1 MQMPNVSSLHSASQP
16 SQGAARRRNE
26 LGSLQKGLLAL
37 KALNRQDGMTASQLA
52 TQIGVSRTSARR
64 ILDTLATAGLV
75 DKLSFDLHYRLAPA
89 AADLSSGLSEE
100 HVLSHVAAPVLEAAT
115 QEIGWTLSLVTVGD
129 GNMVLQVTTQNKAAH
144 AITFFRFGDKVPI
157 FASQAGK
164 LAMAYMKDDEREAL
178 FDRISQ
184 LPGSEIRHVILTP
197 AEAAGL
203 RQKGYYSPNTPAS
216 AESHLYV
223 PVFTD
228 RGVPGCLIMRYF
240 VSAVPYIDLEQR
252 YVPLMQKLSA
262 TISAQAKTIMR
273 DGMPA
278 WLAQNPASR

>member
-1 MQMPNVSSLHSASQP
+1 MSSAESSHRSGEPHNPAN
-16 SQGAARRRNE
+16 RRRNE
-26 LGSLQKGLLAL
+26 LGSLQKGLMAL
-37 KALNRQDGMTASQLA
+37 KALNRQDAVTASQLA
-52 TQIGVSRTSARR
+52 SQIGVSRTSARR

-75 DKLSFDLHYRLAPA
+75 DKLSFDLQYRLAPA

-129 GNMVLQVTTQNKAAH
+129 GHMVLRVTTQNKAAH
-144 AITFFRFGDKVPI
+144 AITFFRFGNKVPI

-164 LAMAYMKDDEREAL
+164 LAMAYMADDEREAL
-178 FDRISQ
+178 FERLSRI
-184 LPGSEIRHVILTP
+184 PGNGVNSVILTP

-203 RQKGYYSPNTPAS
+203 RQKGYFIPNTPADP
-216 AESHLYV
+216 ESHLYV

-228 RGVPGCLIMRYF
+228 SGVPGCLIMRYF
-240 VSAVPYIDLEQR
+240 VSAVRYIDLEQR
-252 YVPLMQKLSA
+252 YVPLMQRLSA
-262 TISAQAKTIMR
+262 TISAQARTIMR

-278 WLAQNPASR
+278 WLARNPSG

>member
-1 MQMPNVSSLHSASQP
+1 MPNAASRRNA
-16 SQGAARRRNE
+16 SEAYDGSNRRRNE

-37 KALNRQDGMTASQLA
+37 KALNRQEALTASQLA

-75 DKLSFDLHYRLAPA
+75 DKLSFDLQYRLAPA

-115 QEIGWTLSLVTVGD
+115 EEIGWTLSLVTVGD
-129 GNMVLQVTTQNKAAH
+129 GAMVLRVTTQNKAAH
-144 AITFFRFGDKVPI
+144 AITFFRFGHKVPI

-164 LAMAYMKDDEREAL
+164 LAMAYMEDDEREAL
-178 FDRISQ
+178 FRRISKI
-184 LPGSEIRHVILTP
+184 PGGGIKNMILTS
-197 AEAAGL
+197 AEAAAL
-203 RQKGYYSPNTPAS
+203 RNKGYFIPNTPNS
-216 AESHLYV
+216 PESHLYV

-228 RGVPGCLIMRYF
+228 SGVPGCLIMRYF
-240 VSAVPYIDLEQR
+240 VSAIPYTDLEQR
-252 YVPLMQKLSA
+252 YIPLMQKLSA

-273 DGMPA
+273 NGVPP
-278 WLAQNPASR
+278 WLARNPRVG